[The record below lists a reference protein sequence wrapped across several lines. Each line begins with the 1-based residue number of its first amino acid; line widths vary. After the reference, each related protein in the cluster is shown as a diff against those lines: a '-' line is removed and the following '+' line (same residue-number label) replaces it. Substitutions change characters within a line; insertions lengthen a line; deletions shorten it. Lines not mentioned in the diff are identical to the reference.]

1 MAQKPKPNVPVK
13 ESLAKYG
20 RIIIIVDRRPKNQ
33 WEGW

>member
-20 RIIIIVDRRPKNQ
+20 RIIIIDRIPKNQ
-33 WEGW
+33 WEG